1 MLEILDHDRV
11 RELRLARPP
20 VNALSPALVGALRAA
35 LGAVERVAACDAIVL
50 SGQPGLFSAG
60 LDVRELDRL
69 EPAALAAFV
78 DDFFALQRAIAASA
92 RPIVAAIT
100 GHCPAGGTVLA
111 LYCDYR
117 IMARGP
123 YTIGLNEVQV
133 GLYPGELIMRAFERL
148 VGPRRCAELL
158 TRGALLDPAAALEA
172 GLVDE
177 LTDGELVRA
186 RALEYT
192 RGLLALPPRAYA
204 RTRGLVRRDLV
215 RLFEAVEERFAEQFL
230 EIWFSDETR
239 ARLQALLVRG
249 EAERA
254 RR

>member
-35 LGAVERVAACDAIVL
+35 FGAVERDAACDAIVL

-78 DDFFALQRAIAASA
+78 DDFFALQRAIAAST

-148 VGPRRCAELL
+148 VGPRRGAELL

-186 RALEYT
+186 RALEYA
-192 RGLLALPPRAYA
+192 RGLLALPPAAYA
-204 RTRGLVRRDLV
+204 RTRALVRRDLV

-239 ARLQALLVRG
+239 ARLKALLVRG